1 MANLTRRNLLLTG
14 SLVTIG
20 LLGLSGCDGGTGND
34 ENNPFRFIAAFHCA
48 AGISEP
54 TEYGNGSQA
63 EIDTATANLMAN
75 ESSSDTKTIF
85 VAAEIVPDEKRN
97 LEVGSVSK
105 LSTGEMYCNA
115 ELVIDGTNEYRDEYD
130 INDRDWKSTYLDS
143 GFHDG
148 GNFQT
153 VLAASEQ
160 TYKVVFAFSIGNN
173 DCENGE
179 KASLLWGDYSL
190 DFDIDD
196 IQEAGT
202 PNEILSKLQSLS

>member
-1 MANLTRRNLLLTG
+1 
-14 SLVTIG
+14 
-20 LLGLSGCDGGTGND
+20 
-34 ENNPFRFIAAFHCA
+34 
-48 AGISEP
+48 
-54 TEYGNGSQA
+54 
-63 EIDTATANLMAN
+63 MAN

-153 VLAASEQ
+153 V
-160 TYKVVFAFSIGNN
+160 
-173 DCENGE
+173 
-179 KASLLWGDYSL
+179 
-190 DFDIDD
+190 
-196 IQEAGT
+196 
-202 PNEILSKLQSLS
+202 P